1 MRAEKKEIFDES
13 HIKAKCIDFLLFKH
27 RDQLDDYVLVNELQF
42 ADGKRRADLV
52 EVNGCMNVFEIKSDL
67 DSLDRL
73 PEQIQDYKNC
83 FDTITIVTT
92 DKHFSNVKRTIPK
105 SIGIVLVRGNEIAQI
120 RKAQTYHNFNRY
132 ALAAFMQNDDLNILI
147 KQLKI
152 PKYSK
157 MTITQKRL
165 SVCKILP
172 LDELRGFAIAA
183 IKKNYQKQ
191 FECFLRN
198 RGDITLSDDIP
209 LFWNGSIAA

>member
-1 MRAEKKEIFDES
+1 MAKKNYLDEYAL
-13 HIKAKCIDFLLFKH
+13 KAKCIDFLLSKH
-27 RDQLDDYVLVNELQF
+27 QPDFDDYVLVNELQF

-92 DKHFSNVKRTIPK
+92 ERHFHNIRDMLPKNV
-105 SIGIVLVRGNEIAQI
+105 GIFLVREDGIAQI
-120 RKAQTYHNFNRY
+120 RKAYSYRSFNKY
-132 ALAAFMQNDDLNILI
+132 ALASFIQNDDLNTLI
-147 KQLKI
+147 KHLEVKG
-152 PKYSK
+152 YSR

-165 SVCKILP
+165 FVSKMLP
-172 LDELRGFAIAA
+172 QDELRHFAITA

-191 FECFLRN
+191 FEGFLKN
-198 RGDITLSDDIP
+198 RGEVTLSDDIP
-209 LFWNGSIAA
+209 LFWYGSIG